1 MKYLVLVTWL
11 SLMMTTSTVA
21 SSRCR
26 ETMYQSG
33 NHISHRDLI
42 EKDLLSNRWEM
53 KNQEGNTLYDF
64 QSQGLVSQV
73 LESVAGDF
81 LYREYLWQLHS
92 IGEQVF
98 LHLTTPQSDESQ
110 IFVVRQNCQGLV
122 LTEVNEQNHYKLDY
136 LGPKRTE
143 AAEILYNDLPGMWQ
157 NINEGSQWYFAPGG
171 SIQQSGL
178 DGNHTQ
184 KGFYFL
190 IMDGKYL
197 VVNHQQGHS
206 TLFRINSTDFGY
218 LDLSQQHQD
227 TRLMLEKTT
236 FTQY

>member
-1 MKYLVLVTWL
+1 MKYLVLVIWF
-11 SLMMTTSTVA
+11 SLMIVTSTMA
-21 SSRCR
+21 SSPCR
-26 ETMYQSG
+26 ETMYQPG
-33 NHISHRDLI
+33 NTFSHRELI

-53 KNQEGNTLYDF
+53 KDQEGTTLYDF
-64 QSQGLVSQV
+64 QSHGLVSQV
-73 LESVAGDF
+73 MESVAGDF
-81 LYREYLWQLHS
+81 IYKEDLWQLHS

-98 LHLTTPQSDESQ
+98 LHLTTPLSDESQ

-143 AAEILYNDLPGMWQ
+143 AGEILNNDLPGMWK
-157 NINEGSQWYFAPGG
+157 NINEGSDWYFAPGG
-171 SIQQSGL
+171 SIQYPGL
-178 DGNHTQ
+178 EDERNKQGY
-184 KGFYFL
+184 YFL

-197 VVNHQQGHS
+197 VVNHQQGIS
-206 TLFRINSTDFGY
+206 TLFRINSTDFGN